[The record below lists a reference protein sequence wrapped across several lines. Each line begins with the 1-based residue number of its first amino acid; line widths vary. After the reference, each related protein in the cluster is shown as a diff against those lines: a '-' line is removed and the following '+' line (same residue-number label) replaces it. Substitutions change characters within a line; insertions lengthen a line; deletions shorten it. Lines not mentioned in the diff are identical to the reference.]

1 MFFCIFRGDLR
12 NCEVQP
18 YACGCKGNGSLIYVF
33 SIKPALNI
41 YNIVIKQIQ
50 YEYIIEMKP
59 QIIKIWMCYKSENR
73 VIKEEMLRKSSKF
86 ILSLINNL

>member
-41 YNIVIKQIQ
+41 YNILIKQIR
-50 YEYIIEMKP
+50 YEYNRNEATN
-59 QIIKIWMCYKSENR
+59 YKNMS
-73 VIKEEMLRKSSKF
+73 VLQK
-86 ILSLINNL
+86 